1 MEFNL
6 ADLFEC
12 VADHVPEREA
22 LVCGP
27 RRLRY
32 RELEQRANR
41 LAHGLQQ
48 RGVSAGDHVGLY
60 LYNCVEFLEAML
72 ACYKLRAVPVNVNYR
87 YVEDELAQLFGD
99 ADLTCLIYH
108 REFAP
113 RLAGLARRWPRRL
126 GHLVEVEGPDER
138 LPGAGLEGPG
148 PVAPRLAG
156 PGPGPVAGPAA
167 LAPAGL
173 SPERYDD
180 VLASGSAAR
189 DFPGRSADDHYIL
202 YTGGTTGLPKG
213 VVWRQ
218 EDIFFASL
226 GAGNP
231 GGPPIQ
237 RPDNIGPTVLSNR
250 AQRVRPFLA
259 PGDPGPER
267 FSALSLGPL
276 MHASGQWLALGT
288 LLGGGTVVLYAHRQM
303 DMARVLGLVEREG
316 VTMLSLVGD
325 ASARPL
331 IEALEA
337 GCEPGARRFDTSSL
351 LLLGSGGSILTAE
364 AKARLF
370 ELLPALLAITEA
382 IGSSEAPVQGLAV
395 ATRSGKLMPSLRFR
409 AKDVTAVFDDDLRP
423 VAPGSG
429 EVGRLATRGYVPLG
443 YYNDPGKSARTFVQV
458 DGVRWS
464 LPGDMATVEADGS
477 IRLLGRGAMCINT
490 GGEKVYPEEVEAV
503 LKAHPKVAD
512 AVVVGID
519 DARWGQQVAAVVQR
533 DGAGRPPSLEELQD
547 HCRPFLAGYKVP
559 RTLRLVPEVVRTP
572 AGKAD
577 YRWARQVASQPDG

>member
-27 RRLRY
+27 RRLTY
-32 RELEQRANR
+32 RDLEQRANR

-48 RGVSAGDHVGLY
+48 RGVSPGDLVGLY

-72 ACYKLRAVPVNVNYR
+72 ACYKLRAVPVNINYR

-99 ADLTCLIYH
+99 ADLTGVIYH
-108 REFAP
+108 EEFGP
-113 RLAGLARRWPRRL
+113 RLAGLESRWPRRL
-126 GHLVEVEGPDER
+126 ALLVEVEGPDQT
-138 LPGAGLEGPG
+138 LPGAG
-148 PVAPRLAG
+148 
-156 PGPGPVAGPAA
+156 VAGAGVAA
-167 LAPAGL
+167 PGVVTPELAAPGARAPAGL
-173 SPERYDD
+173 SPERYDG
-180 VLASGSAAR
+180 VLDSGSAVR
-189 DFPGRSADDHYIL
+189 DFPSRSADDHYIL

-237 RPDNIGPTVLSNR
+237 RPDDIGAAVLSNR

-259 PGDPGPER
+259 PGDPGPAR

-288 LLGGGTVVLYAHRQM
+288 LLGGGTVVLYPHRQM
-303 DMARVLGLVEREG
+303 DMARVLELVEREG

-337 GCEPGARRFDTSSL
+337 VSEPGAHPFDTSSL

-370 ELLPALLAITEA
+370 EVLPALLAITEA

-395 ATRSGKLMPSLRFR
+395 ATRSGNLMPSLRFR

-429 EVGRLATRGYVPLG
+429 QVGRLATRGYVPLG
-443 YYNDPGKSARTFVQV
+443 YYNDPDKSARTFVEV

-464 LPGDMATVEADGS
+464 LPGDMATVEADGT
-477 IRLLGRGAMCINT
+477 IHLLGRGAMCINT

-533 DGAGRPPSLEELQD
+533 DGAGRGPSLEELQD
-547 HCRPFLAGYKVP
+547 HCRSFLAGYKLP
-559 RTLRLVPEVVRTP
+559 RTLRLVGEVVRTP

-577 YRWARQVASQPDG
+577 YRWARQVASQPDA